1 MSSIGRRILLPG
13 FLLTVVLLPSVTAA
27 PPTAKEIAGWIE
39 QLGDNSFAVREAASK
54 KLWVAGSAAET
65 ALEAALKSED
75 AEVVRRARDIL
86 DKFKWGIYPDT
97 PADIVALVQAYRA
110 TEGQAQREVLQKL
123 LQAGPAGLQTVLK
136 IAKAEKDPNQ
146 RRELGKLV
154 SGKLPL
160 AFRQVLEDG
169 KYEQFE
175 PLLELGHDS
184 GVIQHNQYTAYWLL
198 RGKLDERIA
207 HFQTLLTRNP
217 TEKRFAETLTYL
229 HRAKGDLIAAR
240 KAAEQSGRDDLL
252 EGILYE
258 SADWKALAERPN
270 PASAESAVEK
280 TAFRTAYAR
289 LAGSQKEYEAHVSE
303 LKKLADQGP
312 ASEPLRFTIFKALL
326 LNDRLADGLQ
336 LLEKSPD
343 RQPILFEILC
353 ARLKYREAMA
363 LVDQPRPAESPEQKK
378 LEILKART
386 LFFLG
391 ETDKARELF
400 GRLAGQIK
408 DEVDPEWVADLI
420 GTEYRLGLVD
430 EAFRHLALLQSIAAK
445 GDDTLAKGQLPRS
458 YLNRV
463 FPDRA
468 ETAEV
473 WWGFLRSKFN
483 DERHA
488 SILKRL
494 RDLMDGKLPSR
505 EVKAWIEEADGQRN
519 VANAGPVPAKTDREA
534 RALAEVAA
542 AAKLDDLAYS
552 ILEKADTPESLLRLG
567 DLLAAKKEWAKAARQ
582 YREAWR
588 KSSTSHQPFSTD
600 KPADPLP
607 LFLAGDALLKAGQE
621 KEGRKL
627 MEQAHWVLLG
637 DAAARDSFVYA
648 LTKRAH
654 HEAARRETDLLLRVS
669 EPNSYYAGGALRRQA
684 VAAAA
689 RKEYASA
696 AERYEQSMLRCLHA
710 YTSFVQASAY
720 AMVPAHIH
728 QVRARALV
736 AARKFEDAARQI
748 DLALACVPGNVEL
761 AIHLVP
767 QLEQRGRKKEAAA
780 LFDRCFE
787 AYDKACRDY
796 PRCAWAHN
804 SAAWMSACCRR
815 NLDKALEHAQ
825 QAVKLAP
832 THAGY
837 LDTLAEVQFQR
848 GEKDKAIALQK
859 RVIELD
865 PKKVYFQKQLRRL
878 EAGDPAAERPAE
890 DED

>member
-1 MSSIGRRILLPG
+1 LLLFAVG
-13 FLLTVVLLPSVTAA
+13 LALNAVIAA
-27 PPTAKEIAGWIE
+27 PPPAKEIAGWIE
-39 QLGDNSFAVREAASK
+39 QLGDNNFAVREAASK
-54 KLWVAGSAAET
+54 KLWAAGSAAES
-65 ALEAALKSED
+65 ALEAALKSDD

-97 PADIVALVQAYRA
+97 PVEIVALVQAYQA
-110 TEGQAQREVLQKL
+110 TEGQARREVLQKL

-146 RRELGKLV
+146 RRHLGDLV
-154 SGKLPL
+154 SSKLPV
-160 AFRQVLEDG
+160 AFRQALEEG

-175 PLLELGHDS
+175 KLLELGHDS
-184 GVIQHNQYTAYWLL
+184 GVIHHNQYTVYWLL
-198 RGKLDERIA
+198 RGKIDERIA
-207 HFQTLLTRNP
+207 DFQALLMRSP
-217 TEKRFAETLTYL
+217 DEKRFAETLAYL
-229 HRAKGDLIAAR
+229 YRARGDLVQAR
-240 KAAEQSGRDDLL
+240 KAAEKSGRDDLL

-258 SADWKALAERPN
+258 AADWKALAARPD
-270 PASAESAVEK
+270 PAGVESVIEK

-289 LAGSQKEYEAHVSE
+289 LAGNPKEYESGVNE

-312 ASEPLRFTIFKALL
+312 VTEPSRFNIIKALL
-326 LNDRLADGLQ
+326 LNDRPADGLQ
-336 LLEKSPD
+336 LLETAPA
-343 RQPILFEILC
+343 RQLIRFEILF
-353 ARLKYREAMA
+353 ARSKYREALA
-363 LVDQPRPAESPEQKK
+363 LVDQPRPAESQEQKK
-378 LEILKART
+378 LEVLKART

-408 DEVDPEWVADLI
+408 DDVDPEWVAELI

-430 EAFRHLALLQSIAAK
+430 AAFNHLAQLQSIAAK
-445 GDDTLAKGQLPRS
+445 GDDTQAKGQLPQS

-473 WWGFLRSKFN
+473 WWGFLRSKFKE
-483 DERHA
+483 ERPA

-494 RDLMDGKLPSR
+494 RDLMDGKLPAK
-505 EVKAWIEEADGQRN
+505 EVKAWIEEAERRR
-519 VANAGPVPAKTDREA
+519 VPANPGPATAKTDQEA
-534 RALAEVAA
+534 RAMAEA
-542 AAKLDDLAYS
+542 AAKAGLDDLAYS
-552 ILEKADTPESLLRLG
+552 LLEKAGTPESLLRLG
-567 DLLAAKKEWAKAARQ
+567 DLLAARKRWTRAAKY

-588 KSSTSHQPFSTD
+588 KGSTIHQPASMD
-600 KPADPLP
+600 KSADPLP
-607 LFLAGDALLKAGQE
+607 LFLAGDALVKAGQD

-627 MEQAHWVLLG
+627 KEQAHWALLG
-637 DAAARDSFVYA
+637 DALGRFAF
-648 LTKRAH
+648 LTSLMQRGHK
-654 HEAARRETDLLLRVS
+654 EAAQRETELLRCAS
-669 EPNSYYAGGALRRQA
+669 EPNSYHAGAALRRLA

-689 RKEYASA
+689 HKEYVTA
-696 AERYEQSMLRCLHA
+696 AEGYEQSMLRCLHS

-720 AMVPAHIH
+720 AMVPAQIH
-728 QVRARALV
+728 QVRASALL
-736 AARKFEDAARQI
+736 AAGKYEEAARQI
-748 DLALACVPGNVEL
+748 DLALACTPGNVEL

-787 AYDKACRDY
+787 TYDKVCRDY

-815 NLDKALEHAQ
+815 NLDKALEHAER
-825 QAVKLAP
+825 AVQLAP

-848 GEKDKAIALQK
+848 GEKDKAVALQK

-878 EAGDPAAERPAE
+878 EAGNPAAERPAE